1 MSKAFTVSASSGTTA
16 ENHSRRDYTPLSA
29 DRSLKNRNVTIYDCG
44 DDRKHFNDFF
54 LPAIKRY
61 NEKQTRNDRKKS
73 EDYLSGVENG
83 SECYGRGKKQEQPF
97 YHDVI
102 QIGNRDTNGVTDDGF
117 DVDHWRSLK
126 KDGNLKDASDYVQQ
140 HLRKPTKED
149 IAIREILI
157 EIAEEIRDNKD
168 DEYANILVHGLQI
181 HDDEPNGTIH
191 LDFRYTVFTTNETR
205 GLDTRVSLTRG
216 LRAMGYETTE
226 SQTALSKFR
235 EKIKDRITEKMEQRG
250 LQREVIGEH
259 RPHLPTAVFE
269 AEQRVKEAEKTLTD
283 LNSDIQSKA
292 VVRDNLAD
300 EIKSV
305 EDGKA
310 TVKLWNAQV
319 KGKAE
324 TVKKRELDVSSRES
338 AVKAREGAV
347 SLSEADIKARED
359 SISKREEALQQRENG
374 YKAVLDKEY
383 SDKYKELLEDFKA
396 EKLKMRMDF
405 SEKLFERRAED
416 YETLR
421 KWGRRHKLNVPDR
434 QELYQILAREDS
446 QRGLVKLGG
455 TAPDNPFKKKDDE
468 DGYDYP

>member
-73 EDYLSGVENG
+73 EDYLSGVESG

-102 QIGNRDTNGVTDDGF
+102 QIGNRDTNGVTDDSF
-117 DVDHWRSLK
+117 DVDHWRGLK
-126 KDGNLKDASDYVQQ
+126 KDGNLKEASDYVQQ

-149 IAIREILI
+149 VAIREILI

-191 LDFRYTVFTTNETR
+191 LDFRYTVFTTDEQR

-226 SQTALSKFR
+226 SQTALSQFR
-235 EKIKDRITEKMEQRG
+235 EKIKDRIAEKMEQRG

-324 TVKKRELDVSSRES
+324 AVKQRELDVSDRES
-338 AVKAREGAV
+338 AV
-347 SLSEADIKARED
+347 KARED
-359 SISKREEALQQRENG
+359 SISKREEALQQRESS
-374 YKAVLDKEY
+374 YKAALDKEY

-405 SEKLFERRAED
+405 SSKSFERRAED
-416 YETLR
+416 FEIMR
-421 KWGRRHKLNVPDR
+421 KWARRHKLDVPDR
-434 QELYQILAREDS
+434 QELYQILGREDS
-446 QRGLVKLGG
+446 KRGLVKLGG

>member
-102 QIGNRDTNGVTDDGF
+102 QIGNRDTNGVTDDSF
-117 DVDHWRSLK
+117 DVDHWRGLK
-126 KDGNLKDASDYVQQ
+126 KDGNLKEASDYVQQ

-149 IAIREILI
+149 VAIREILI

-191 LDFRYTVFTTNETR
+191 LDFRYTVFTTDEQR

-226 SQTALSKFR
+226 SQTALSQFR
-235 EKIKDRITEKMEQRG
+235 EKIKDRIAEKMEQRG

-324 TVKKRELDVSSRES
+324 AVKQRELDVSDRES
-338 AVKAREGAV
+338 AV
-347 SLSEADIKARED
+347 KARED
-359 SISKREEALQQRENG
+359 SISKREEALQQRESS
-374 YKAVLDKEY
+374 YKAALDKEY

-405 SEKLFERRAED
+405 SSKSFERRAED
-416 YETLR
+416 FEIMR
-421 KWGRRHKLNVPDR
+421 KWARRHKLDVPDR
-434 QELYQILAREDS
+434 QELYQILGREDS
-446 QRGLVKLGG
+446 KRGLVKLGG

>member
-102 QIGNRDTNGVTDDGF
+102 QIGNRDTNGVTDDSF
-117 DVDHWRSLK
+117 DVDHWRGLK
-126 KDGNLKDASDYVQQ
+126 KDGNLKEASDYVQQ

-149 IAIREILI
+149 VAIREILI

-191 LDFRYTVFTTNETR
+191 LDFRYTVFTTDEQR

-226 SQTALSKFR
+226 SQTALSQFR
-235 EKIKDRITEKMEQRG
+235 EKIKDRIAEKMEQRG

-324 TVKKRELDVSSRES
+324 AVKQRELDVSDRES
-338 AVKAREGAV
+338 AV
-347 SLSEADIKARED
+347 KARED
-359 SISKREEALQQRENG
+359 SISKREEALQKRVRR
-374 YKAVLDKEY
+374 YKAALDKEY

-405 SEKLFERRAED
+405 SSKSFERRAED
-416 YETLR
+416 FEIMR
-421 KWGRRHKLNVPDR
+421 KWARRHKLDVPDR
-434 QELYQILAREDS
+434 QELYQILGREDS
-446 QRGLVKLGG
+446 KRGLVKLGG

>member
-117 DVDHWRSLK
+117 DVDHWRGLK
-126 KDGNLKDASDYVQQ
+126 KKGKLKEASDYVQQ

-149 IAIREILI
+149 VAIREILI
-157 EIAEEIRDNKD
+157 EIAEEIRDNKN
-168 DEYANILVHGLQI
+168 DEYSNILVHGLQI

-216 LRAMGYETTE
+216 MKAMGYETTE

-283 LNSDIQSKA
+283 LNSDIQSKT

-305 EDGKA
+305 EDGKT
-310 TVKLWNAQV
+310 TVKLWNAQL

-324 TVKKRELDVSSRES
+324 AVKQRELDVSSRES
-338 AVKAREGAV
+338 AVKARE
-347 SLSEADIKARED
+347 D
-359 SISKREEALQQRENG
+359 SITKREVALQQRESS
-374 YKAVLDKEY
+374 YKAALDKEY

-405 SEKLFERRAED
+405 SSKSFERRAED
-416 YETLR
+416 FEIMR
-421 KWGRRHKLNVPDR
+421 KWARRHKLDVPDR
-434 QELYQILAREDS
+434 QELYQILGREDS
-446 QRGLVKLGG
+446 KRGLVKLGG

-468 DGYDYP
+468 DGFDYP

>member
-54 LPAIKRY
+54 LPSIQRY
-61 NEKQTRNDRKKS
+61 NAKQTRNDRKKS
-73 EDYLSGVENG
+73 EDYLSGVESS
-83 SECYGRGKKQEQPF
+83 SECYGRGKKKEQPF

-102 QIGNRDTNGVTDDGF
+102 QIGNRDTNGVTDDSF
-117 DVDHWRSLK
+117 DVDHWRGLK
-126 KDGNLKDASDYVQQ
+126 KDGKLKDASDYVQQ

-168 DEYANILVHGLQI
+168 DEYSNILVHGLQI

-191 LDFRYTVFTTNETR
+191 LDFRYTVFTTNEQR

-216 LRAMGYETTE
+216 MKAMGYETTE
-226 SQTALSKFR
+226 SQTALSQFR

-250 LQREVIGEH
+250 LQREVLGEH

-305 EDGKA
+305 EDGKT

-324 TVKKRELDVSSRES
+324 AVKQRELDVSSRES
-338 AVKAREGAV
+338 AVKARE
-347 SLSEADIKARED
+347 D
-359 SISKREEALQQRENG
+359 SITKREVALQQRESS
-374 YKAVLDKEY
+374 YKAALDKEY

-405 SEKLFERRAED
+405 SSKSFERRAED
-416 YETLR
+416 FEIMR
-421 KWGRRHKLNVPDR
+421 KWARRHKLDVPDR
-434 QELYQILAREDS
+434 QELYQILGREDS
-446 QRGLVKLGG
+446 KRGLVKLDG

>member
-102 QIGNRDTNGVTDDGF
+102 QIGNRDTNGVTDDSF
-117 DVDHWRSLK
+117 DVDHWRGLK
-126 KDGNLKDASDYVQQ
+126 KDGNLKEASDYVQQ

-149 IAIREILI
+149 VAIREILI

-191 LDFRYTVFTTNETR
+191 LDFRYTVFTTDEQR

-226 SQTALSKFR
+226 SQTALSQFR
-235 EKIKDRITEKMEQRG
+235 EKIKDRIAEKMEQRG

-324 TVKKRELDVSSRES
+324 AVKQRELDVSERES
-338 AVKAREGAV
+338 AV
-347 SLSEADIKARED
+347 KARED
-359 SISKREEALQQRENG
+359 SISKREEALQQRESS
-374 YKAVLDKEY
+374 YKAALDKEY

-405 SEKLFERRAED
+405 SSKSFERRAED
-416 YETLR
+416 FEIMR
-421 KWGRRHKLNVPDR
+421 KWARRHKLDVPDR
-434 QELYQILAREDS
+434 QELYQILGREDS
-446 QRGLVKLGG
+446 KRGLVKLGG

>member
-54 LPAIKRY
+54 LPSIQRY
-61 NEKQTRNDRKKS
+61 NAKQTRNDRKKS
-73 EDYLSGVENG
+73 EDYLSGVESG
-83 SECYGRGKKQEQPF
+83 SECYGRGKKKEQPF

-102 QIGNRDTNGVTDDGF
+102 QIGNRDTNGVTDDSF

-126 KDGNLKDASDYVQQ
+126 KDGKLKDASDYVQQ

-168 DEYANILVHGLQI
+168 NEYSNILVHGLQI

-191 LDFRYTVFTTNETR
+191 LDFRYTVFTTDEQR

-226 SQTALSKFR
+226 SQTALSQFR

-250 LQREVIGEH
+250 LQREVLGEH

-283 LNSDIQSKA
+283 LNSDIQSKT

-305 EDGKA
+305 EDGKT

-324 TVKKRELDVSSRES
+324 AVKQRELDVSSRES
-338 AVKAREGAV
+338 AVKARE
-347 SLSEADIKARED
+347 D
-359 SISKREEALQQRENG
+359 SITKREVALQQRESS
-374 YKAVLDKEY
+374 YKAALDKEY

>member
-117 DVDHWRSLK
+117 DVDHWRGLK
-126 KDGNLKDASDYVQQ
+126 KKGKLKEASDYVQQ

-149 IAIREILI
+149 VAIREILI
-157 EIAEEIRDNKD
+157 EIAEEIRDNKN
-168 DEYANILVHGLQI
+168 DEYSNILVHGLQI

-216 LRAMGYETTE
+216 MKAMGYETTE

-283 LNSDIQSKA
+283 LNSDIQSKT

-305 EDGKA
+305 EDGKT

-324 TVKKRELDVSSRES
+324 AVKQRELDVSSRES
-338 AVKAREGAV
+338 AVKARE
-347 SLSEADIKARED
+347 D
-359 SISKREEALQQRENG
+359 SITKREVALQQRESS
-374 YKAVLDKEY
+374 YKAALDKEY

-405 SEKLFERRAED
+405 SSKSFERRAED
-416 YETLR
+416 FEIMR
-421 KWGRRHKLNVPDR
+421 KWARRHKLDVPDR
-434 QELYQILAREDS
+434 QELYQILGREDS
-446 QRGLVKLGG
+446 KRGLVKLGG

-468 DGYDYP
+468 DGFDYP